1 MRELIFGK
9 RKNKL
14 VSGNKLLFFPK
25 LVNKGGEKL
34 DGLD

>member
-9 RKNKL
+9 GENKL
-14 VSGNKLLFFPK
+14 VSGNKLLFPK

-34 DGLD
+34 DDLD